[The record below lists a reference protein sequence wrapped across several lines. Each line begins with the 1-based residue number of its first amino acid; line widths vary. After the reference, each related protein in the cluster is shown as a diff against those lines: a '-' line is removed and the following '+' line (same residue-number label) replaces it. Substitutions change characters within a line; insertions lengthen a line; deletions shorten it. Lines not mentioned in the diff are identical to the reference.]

1 MMEITME
8 NKEQVKLF
16 ARILKS
22 MGVEQTT
29 AEMICIMLQNKN
41 QMDEVVRFIDNNP
54 KATEKEI
61 FNKVT
66 EITEK

>member
-1 MMEITME
+1 MEITME

>member
-1 MMEITME
+1 ME